1 MVERAYVVDI
11 AVEDVDVAARTF
23 EQILGIEP
31 LITDHYDPSG
41 QMQQRH
47 FAVGGLNAIGLQ
59 SVPTNGPTARNY
71 VARRLLKRGEGAYLI
86 GFLVNDV
93 AERQAA
99 LEEQGV
105 EFAMREPVSYE
116 AGRMTMT
123 RPFNDTVVEFA
134 EHNTPDETAK
144 WQALAKA
151 ATGRRVRRA
160 YIVDLA
166 IEDLG
171 AARATFEKALGAAAV
186 PAADVAEPL
195 PGDGVVIPTD
205 GLYAVGLTE
214 LGPLAD
220 ARVRPDGEGV
230 YCVGFVVD
238 DLDATQH
245 HLEQLGIGLLYDQ
258 PREHAFG
265 RLNITRP
272 VHGVLLQFS
281 QHDPSAA
288 ERWRSLAGR

>member
-11 AVEDVDVAARTF
+11 AVEDVNEAARTF

-31 LITDHYDPSG
+31 LVTDHYDPSG

-47 FAVGGLNAIGLQ
+47 FAVGGLNALGLQ
-59 SVPTNGPTARNY
+59 SVPTGDATIRNY
-71 VARRLLKRGEGAYLI
+71 VARRLRKRGEGAYLI
-86 GFLVNDV
+86 GFLVENA
-93 AERQAA
+93 AERQAL
-99 LEEQGV
+99 LEAQGV
-105 EFAMREPVSYE
+105 EFALREPVSYE

-151 ATGRRVRRA
+151 ATGRRVRHA
-160 YIVDLA
+160 HIVDLA
-166 IEDLG
+166 IEDLD
-171 AARATFEKALGAAAV
+171 AARATFEKALGAVAV
-186 PAADVAEPL
+186 PADHGAEPL
-195 PGDGVVIPTD
+195 PGAGVVIPTD
-205 GLYAVGLTE
+205 GGYAVGLTE
-214 LGPLAD
+214 LATPAD
-220 ARVRPDGEGV
+220 APVRPDGEGV

-238 DLDATQH
+238 DLDVMQR
-245 HLEQLGIGLLYDQ
+245 HLEQLGIGLLYDR

-265 RLNITRP
+265 RFNITAP

-281 QHDPSAA
+281 EFEASAA
-288 ERWRSLAGR
+288 ARWRSLAGR